1 MVARRPRGT
10 RRTPSAAS
18 RVFFVFLGAVIAV
31 ALVIGVALVVAAL
44 ADERSEAETLT
55 LSVARSLA
63 SDPAVAEAVAAEET
77 DVLQPIALEVT
88 AETPIDFVTIM
99 TPEGIR
105 LTHPDPAQIGL
116 PYIGTIAEAV
126 AGGVVLEE
134 FTGTLG
140 PSVRAVVPVLVDDEI
155 VGLVAAGVTVQSVAG
170 QLWGRIPAI
179 LGLTAALV
187 LIGGVAA
194 WLARRLTRRVAGDL
208 PASVVRDAV
217 SSYES
222 VRTLGEALHA
232 QAHEHGNRMHT
243 AVALIELGR
252 STEAIELLTEQTRES
267 QQLVDRMSPLRQGE
281 PAVEALLLGK
291 ASQASERGVGWSV
304 EIDHSAPRS
313 ILGAVDAVSVLGNLI
328 DNAIDAAATGAEPRW
343 VRVQITAGTSGR
355 AGTSGAAG
363 GQAVEVCVSDSGE
376 PIPAD
381 VRARM
386 FERGFSTKPAGPAG
400 RGVGLALVRDIVTAN
415 DGEIIVTDS
424 PTTFR
429 VLLPG
434 RPS

>member
-1 MVARRPRGT
+1 MVARTPRSE

-18 RVFFVFLGAVIAV
+18 RVFFVFLGAVVAV
-31 ALVIGVALVVAAL
+31 AAVVGIALVVVAL
-44 ADERSEAETLT
+44 ADERREAETLT
-55 LSVARSLA
+55 LAVARSLA
-63 SDPAVAEAVAAEET
+63 SDPAVAEAVAAGGT
-77 DVLQPIALEVT
+77 DATDALQPLAVEVT

-105 LTHPDPAQIGL
+105 LTHPDAAQIGL
-116 PYIGTIAEAV
+116 PYLGTIANAA

-140 PSVRAVVPVLVDDEI
+140 PSVRAVVPVVLDGRV

-170 QLWGRIPAI
+170 ELWGRIPAI

-187 LIGGVAA
+187 VIGAVAA

-208 PASVVRDAV
+208 PASAVRDAV

-222 VRTLGEALHA
+222 VRTLGEALRA

-252 STEAIELLTEQTRES
+252 GAEAIELLTERTRES
-267 QQLVDRMSPLRQGE
+267 QELVDRMSPLREGE

-291 ASQASERGVGWSV
+291 ASQASELGVGWSV
-304 EIDHSAPRS
+304 DIEPDAPRS
-313 ILGAVDAVSVLGNLI
+313 ELGAVDAVSVVGNLI
-328 DNAIDAAATGAEPRW
+328 DNAIDAAAAGEEPRW
-343 VRVQITAGTSGR
+343 VRVRIDRSGTAV
-355 AGTSGAAG
+355 
-363 GQAVEVCVSDSGE
+363 AVSVSDSGVS
-376 PIPAD
+376 IPAE

-386 FERGFSTKPAGPAG
+386 FERGFSTKPAGPSG
-400 RGVGLALVRDIVTAN
+400 RGVGLALVRDIVAAN
-415 DGEIIVTDS
+415 RGEITVSDS

-429 VLLPG
+429 VVLPG
-434 RPS
+434 RLS